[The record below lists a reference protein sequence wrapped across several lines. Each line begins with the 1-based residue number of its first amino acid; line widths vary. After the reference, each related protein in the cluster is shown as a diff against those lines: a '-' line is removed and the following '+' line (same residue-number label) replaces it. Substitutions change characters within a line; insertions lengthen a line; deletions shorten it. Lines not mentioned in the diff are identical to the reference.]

1 MIRRPPRST
10 RTDTLCPYTT
20 LFRSP
25 RQLPRRSQPAR
36 YPVLL
41 DRGSLLRRV
50 AGGPDGTGGGAQRP
64 ARSSAPAALRRQPAA
79 SADHRP
85 HVPHADRRAGD
96 VGMRA
101 AVFVAPGEAL
111 RLEEVDSL
119 PLDPTDVHVRVDATA
134 LCQTDAAGRRGDPAY
149 GY

>member
-79 SADHRP
+79 SADPRP
-85 HVPHADRRAGD
+85 HVPHADRRAGH
-96 VGMRA
+96 VRLTP
-101 AVFVAPGEAL
+101 AVFVAPAGAL
-111 RLEEVDSL
+111 RVGTGESR
-119 PLDPTDVHVRVDATA
+119 PPHP
-134 LCQTDAAGRRGDPAY
+134 PA
-149 GY
+149 